1 MGLLLLEE
9 MGLRLLTLSM
19 GFCLEPQSL
28 SLVLQKCLGV
38 RRMLKDVG
46 NLLYSQGKSIKI
58 VFLINTISV
67 ATSDTSGSMRAG

>member
-1 MGLLLLEE
+1 
-9 MGLRLLTLSM
+9 
-19 GFCLEPQSL
+19 
-28 SLVLQKCLGV
+28 
-38 RRMLKDVG
+38 MLKDVG